1 MDKEF
6 CKPRS
11 YKSLSS
17 SETISEF
24 SEEKNQANESSDQ
37 NNSQDVYVQLV
48 ESFHNLL
55 KEYNIV

>member
-6 CKPRS
+6 RKPRS

-17 SETISEF
+17 SETISQI

-37 NNSQDVYVQLV
+37 TYSEDFYVQLV

-55 KEYNIV
+55 KEHRLM

>member
-1 MDKEF
+1 MDQEF

-17 SETISEF
+17 SETISEL

>member
-1 MDKEF
+1 MDQEF

-17 SETISEF
+17 SETISEQ
-24 SEEKNQANESSDQ
+24 KNQANESSDQ

>member
-1 MDKEF
+1 MDQEF

-17 SETISEF
+17 SETISEIV
-24 SEEKNQANESSDQ
+24 SEDENQT
-37 NNSQDVYVQLV
+37 NSQDFYVQLV